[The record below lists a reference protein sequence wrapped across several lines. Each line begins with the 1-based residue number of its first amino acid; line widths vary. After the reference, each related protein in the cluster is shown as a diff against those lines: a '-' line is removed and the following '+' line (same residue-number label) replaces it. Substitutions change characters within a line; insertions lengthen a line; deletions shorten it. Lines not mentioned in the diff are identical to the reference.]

1 MKIILLQDVKGL
13 GKKYEV
19 KNIKNGYARNFLIPK
34 KLAKIADENATKE
47 IETRKKT
54 LKHQKE
60 KFNDALEKIKEKFSD
75 HELHF
80 YVETGEKQ
88 EVFGSIKKEDIK
100 KEFERLLNFLPEDLK
115 IKIMEKIKINLT
127 KSLKN
132 LGWHPVEIELPNN
145 IKFEISAVLNQVAL
159 SE

>member
-1 MKIILLQDVKGL
+1 MKIILLQDIKGL
-13 GKKYEV
+13 GKKFEV
-19 KNIKNGYARNFLIPK
+19 KNIKDGYARNFLIPR

-47 IETRKKT
+47 VETRKKT

-75 HELHF
+75 YELHF

-100 KEFERLLNFLPEDLK
+100 KEFEKLLNFLPEDLK
-115 IKIMEKIKINLT
+115 TKTIEKMKINLT
-127 KSLKN
+127 KSLKS

-159 SE
+159 EK